1 MAVQWV
7 CVAAAGVVAV
17 GEEGGEVGASCF
29 LLLLHLMQLPLDPL
43 TAVPVHFSG
52 RFAGHKP
59 DPWFI
64 ELTLPTFA
72 FSLSFFLCPIPK
84 ANVLPF

>member
-7 CVAAAGVVAV
+7 CVAAGGVVAV

-52 RFAGHKP
+52 RFAWNKP

-64 ELTLPTFA
+64 EPALLA
-72 FSLSFFLCPIPK
+72 FPFFLSFSLCPIPK